1 MPTSFQTGSQ
11 FKIDR
16 EVTVETNKSQLNR
29 IALQTPTLDLPVR
42 FFTEVIGF
50 KWDFKG
56 FVEANA
62 EPYLGMIF
70 NIDTQ
75 LLINR
80 ALISTST

>member
-50 KWDFKG
+50 K
-56 FVEANA
+56 
-62 EPYLGMIF
+62 
-70 NIDTQ
+70 
-75 LLINR
+75 
-80 ALISTST
+80 